1 MCPPTR
7 AIISTTFAHP
17 FFFSNQRN
25 AFLLVVSS
33 DCNWNNFIPKDNIKR
48 KIVTNRGDTH
58 IADAVLVI
66 CVSPLNAGD
75 GVYNI

>member
-1 MCPPTR
+1 MSPNAGHDFNNIGTS
-7 AIISTTFAHP
+7 IFV
-17 FFFSNQRN
+17 SNQRN

-48 KIVTNRGDTH
+48 KLVTNRGDTR

-66 CVSPLNAGD
+66 CVSPLNAVD